1 MNNRKPKN
9 LTYAKA
15 FETILEF
22 FQYDKDK
29 ALAWYMSPNPGLSN
43 MTPFEMIKIGRGQKL
58 MSFITASISENYR
71 D

>member
-1 MNNRKPKN
+1 MTRKPKN

-29 ALAWYMSPNPGLSN
+29 ALRWYMTPNPLLGN
-43 MTPFEMIKIGRGQKL
+43 ITPFQMIKNGRGQKL
-58 MSFITASISENYR
+58 MKFITSQIEGNFP
-71 D
+71 